1 MLPMM
6 ESYIKKLKRNVA
18 LRSILTAPEDSANNN
33 ATVVVAIASA
43 IAANVK
49 AEENNLRTLEEFCN
63 KEFVEKLVKARRMLS
78 DQQLKLKTMRTLKV
92 KER

>member
-33 ATVVVAIASA
+33 ATVAPAT
-43 IAANVK
+43 AANIE
-49 AEENNLRTLEEFCN
+49 AEENDLRPLEEFRN
-63 KEFVEKLVKARRMLS
+63 KEFVEKLAKA
-78 DQQLKLKTMRTLKV
+78 
-92 KER
+92 